1 MEHLLGN
8 LVKSTGTNG
17 GLEPL
22 PFEDPDESNLTSRDT
37 AVIEAVIEEGLS
49 VFTFDGLKR
58 LLGLH
63 QEKLSRIID
72 RLEEE
77 GVFERVPEGYSITK
91 KGNALVA
98 RPLSSTQPTIP
109 IVQSLLPRDVDL
121 QEIIA
126 GLKGRWFGSLRWLGY
141 VNNDEGV
148 ILKWIAEEQGFQL
161 DAKFTEN
168 YLSIDA
174 KIGEGREAS
183 HAVKAA
189 HQLLGHISR
198 SYAPPKRR
206 PQIASP
212 VGFYPDFDFS

>member
-1 MEHLLGN
+1 MKNTRE
-8 LVKSTGTNG
+8 S
-17 GLEPL
+17 EDAL
-22 PFEDPDESNLTSRDT
+22 PGPRFDDSDESNLSARDT
-37 AVIEAVIEEGLS
+37 GVVQAIMDEGLT

-77 GVFERVPEGYSITK
+77 EVLEKVPEGYRVTK
-91 KGNALVA
+91 KGTMLIA
-98 RPLSSTQPTIP
+98 RPLGLSQPTIP

-121 QEIIA
+121 QEIVS

-141 VNNDEGV
+141 TNNDEGV
-148 ILKWIAEEQGFQL
+148 VLKWIADEEGFQI

-168 YLSIDA
+168 YLTIDA
-174 KIGEGREAS
+174 KIGGGREAS
-183 HAVKAA
+183 QAVKAA

-198 SYAPPKRR
+198 SYNPPRR
-206 PQIASP
+206 RAQIAAAP
-212 VGFYPDFDFS
+212 IVFYPDIEFA

>member
-1 MEHLLGN
+1 VTITKQGYDPTE
-8 LVKSTGTNG
+8 V
-17 GLEPL
+17 PR
-22 PFEDPDESNLTSRDT
+22 FEDPDDSNLTPRDT
-37 AVIEAVIEEGLS
+37 GVVRAILDEGLT
-49 VFTFDGLKR
+49 VFTFDGVKR

-77 GVFERVPEGYSITK
+77 GLLEKVAEGYRVTARGKQTIPRQLGS
-91 KGNALVA
+91 AL
-98 RPLSSTQPTIP
+98 PSIP

-121 QEIIA
+121 QSIIS

-141 VNNDEGV
+141 AESDEGTV
-148 ILKWIAEEQGFQL
+148 LKWIADQDAFQI

-174 KIGEGREAS
+174 RVDEGKETS
-183 HAVKAA
+183 EAVKAA

-198 SYAPPKRR
+198 SYNTPRRRAHIAAP
-206 PQIASP
+206 
-212 VGFYPDFDFS
+212 VVFYPSFDFA

>member
-1 MEHLLGN
+1 M
-8 LVKSTGTNG
+8 
-17 GLEPL
+17 
-22 PFEDPDESNLTSRDT
+22 
-37 AVIEAVIEEGLS
+37 EEGLT

-77 GVFERVPEGYSITK
+77 GILERIPEGYRITK
-91 KGNALVA
+91 RGNELIA
-98 RPLSSTQPTIP
+98 RPLASSQPIVP
-109 IVQSLLPRDVDL
+109 IVQSLLPRDIDL
-121 QEIIA
+121 QQIIG

-148 ILKWIAEEQGFQL
+148 ILKWIAEEEGFQL
-161 DAKFTEN
+161 EAKFTES

-174 KIGEGREAS
+174 KIGEGREPS
-183 HAVKAA
+183 YAVKAA

-198 SYAPPKRR
+198 SYSPPRR
-206 PQIASP
+206 KPHLASS
-212 VGFYPDFDFS
+212 VGFYPDFEFS